1 MIVHRPSQ
9 PKMLLA
15 VATGPVGETAGATIN
30 RALAELIEAAR
41 GRSFLSIDC
50 HIDAANA
57 DRDRIVVTLT
67 ADVQP

>member
-1 MIVHRPSQ
+1 MIVHRPRQ

-15 VATGPVGETAGATIN
+15 IATGPVGETAGATIN
-30 RALAELIEAAR
+30 RALAELVEAAH
-41 GRSFLSIDC
+41 GRAFLSIDC
-50 HIDAANA
+50 NIDAANA